1 MEEKKFDRNSII
13 GFLLIFM
20 LLLGVMY
27 INKPSQKEIDA
38 KAKIEAEKQKV
49 AAKTSEKEAVL
60 TAVDTTAKDSLQ
72 LEKLKSSL
80 GSFAYAATLPS
91 AKQEI
96 QTLENDLVKLTFS
109 NKGGYIVG
117 AEMKN
122 FEAVSKGSGELVK
135 IIKDNNAKLNIE
147 LKTQGNLVLNT
158 KDLYFEPALTKE
170 GENQV
175 LTMRLKAGPEQY
187 LEYRYVLKPKEYMLD
202 FSIRTQGLS
211 KVLQT
216 SNPLPLEWTM
226 KTYRSEKSISYENR
240 YTELVYEYENGKD
253 DYLGQSSSDKQAKE
267 VTYIAFKQHFFTS
280 ILLTDT
286 PFKVAELKSDNLV
299 KDIEKDTIFT
309 KSFKA
314 TVPLAFKGGEV
325 NYNMNW
331 YYGPADYKILNKYD
345 KNLDEVISLGWGI
358 FGWINRWIFIPVY
371 DFLSLFLSHGIAII
385 VFTILVRLVMS
396 PVTYKSYLSQAKMKV
411 LRPEIMELNE
421 KFKKDP
427 MKKQQETMKLYN
439 KAGVNPMA
447 GCLPALMQIPV
458 FYALFQFFPSAIEL
472 RQKSFLWAEDL
483 SSFDAIFS
491 WKQHIPVIS
500 GFYGNHISLFPI
512 LAAIAI
518 FFYMKMTT
526 GDQTMSAPP
535 QEGMPDM
542 SKIMKMMIYLSP
554 LMMMIF
560 FNNNA
565 SGLSLYYF
573 VSNTITIGIMLVIKN
588 YIINDEK
595 IHARIQENKTKE
607 KPKSKFQQK
616 MQEMME
622 QAQEQQK
629 QKNKALEDKKKSLDE
644 RKKK

>member
-1 MEEKKFDRNSII
+1 MEEKKLDRNSII
-13 GFLLIFM
+13 GFLLIFV
-20 LLLGVMY
+20 LLVGVMY
-27 INKPSQKEIDA
+27 INKPSQEEIEA
-38 KAKIEAEKQKV
+38 KAKIEQAEKQKE
-49 AAKTSEKEAVL
+49 AKTAVKESAL
-60 TAVDTTAKDSLQ
+60 TVADTTAKDSVQ

-91 AKQEI
+91 AKLETKTI
-96 QTLENDLVKLTFS
+96 ENDLVKLTFS
-109 NKGGYIVG
+109 NKGGYIVD

-122 FEAVSKGSGELVK
+122 FEAFSKGSGKLVK
-135 IIKDNNAKLNIE
+135 IIKDNNANLNIE

-158 KDLYFEPALTKE
+158 KDLYFEPTLTKE

-187 LEYRYVLKPKEYMLD
+187 LEYRYVLKPKDYMLD

-216 SNPLPLEWTM
+216 SNPLPMEWNL
-226 KTYRSEKSISYENR
+226 KTYRNEKSISYENR
-240 YTELVYEYENGKD
+240 YSELVYEYEGGKD
-253 DYLGQSSSDKQAKE
+253 DYLGQSSDSEEAKE
-267 VTYIAFKQHFFTS
+267 VSYIAFKQHFFAS

-299 KDIEKDTIFT
+299 KDVEKDTIFT

-331 YYGPADYKILNKYD
+331 YYGPADYKILNSYE

-371 DFLSLFLSHGIAII
+371 SFLSLFLSHGIAII

-411 LRPEIMELNE
+411 LRPEIQELNE

-472 RQKSFLWAEDL
+472 RQKNFLWAEDL

-500 GFYGNHISLFPI
+500 AFYGNHISLFPI

-526 GDQTMSAPP
+526 GDQAMSAPP

-542 SKIMKMMIYLSP
+542 GKIMKMMIYISP

-573 VSNTITIGIMLVIKN
+573 ISNTITIGIMLVIKN

-607 KPKSKFQQK
+607 KPKSRFQQK
-616 MQEMME
+616 MQDMME

-629 QKNKALEDKKKSLDE
+629 QRNQSLEEKKKSLAD
-644 RKKK
+644 KKKK

>member
-38 KAKIEAEKQKV
+38 KAKIEAEKQKA
-49 AAKTSEKEAVL
+49 AAKTSEKEAAL
-60 TAVDTTAKDSLQ
+60 TAVDTMAKDSLQ

-91 AKQEI
+91 AKPEI

-158 KDLYFEPALTKE
+158 KDLYFEPTLTKE

-253 DYLGQSSSDKQAKE
+253 DYLGQSSSNTEAKD

>member
-1 MEEKKFDRNSII
+1 
-13 GFLLIFM
+13 M

-38 KAKIEAEKQKV
+38 KAKIEAEKQKA
-49 AAKTSEKEAVL
+49 AAKTSEKEAAL

-91 AKQEI
+91 AKPEI

-253 DYLGQSSSDKQAKE
+253 DYLGQSSSNTEAKD

-595 IHARIQENKTKE
+595 
-607 KPKSKFQQK
+607 S
-616 MQEMME
+616 MQEFRRI
-622 QAQEQQK
+622 K
-629 QKNKALEDKKKSLDE
+629 PKKSLKANSSKKC
-644 RKKK
+644 RK